1 LSVITPC
8 AVRLKPTNP
17 AFNENVRAWTCTE
30 SVPVVSPGPD
40 AVRVSVPA
48 VVVEVTTTLVVV

>member
-1 LSVITPC
+1 MSVIKPC

-40 AVRVSVPA
+40 AVTVSVPA
-48 VVVEVTTTLVVV
+48 VAVEATTTLAVV